1 MNGRTILIVSNLVTI
16 AVTACVVLFALHQHQ
31 HQIHELQTRDGAD
44 QHSMASIMKVT
55 RFLQAAPT
63 PTPAP
68 CCSCQ
73 TGKELPPLPSICFP
87 SGSTVQI
94 QGQVQPRRLEDIRIG
109 DIVHVGSNKY
119 EPVYSFGHY
128 GPNSWSR
135 DFVRLHTAAG
145 TLTLSSDHMVWTNEA
160 FQAAASVKP
169 GDLLQMGDGGTV
181 EVRGVSGGHEER
193 GLLAPFTPSGKIVVD
208 GFVASTFIHV
218 PGTPTTYLSP
228 QWLAHSFEFP
238 HRVACH
244 YMGACPSETYNEHG
258 VSTWVALPLE
268 VGQLFLK
275 SSLRNWFLALI
286 VMMCATFNVVETVL
300 FQYPALAMA
309 AVGVYSYHRHVVD
322 GGVGRKR

>member
-128 GPNSWSR
+128 GPNSWSP
-135 DFVRLHTAAG
+135 
-145 TLTLSSDHMVWTNEA
+145 
-160 FQAAASVKP
+160 ASVKP
-169 GDLLQMGDGGTV
+169 GDLLKWEMVVQSRSAV
-181 EVRGVSGGHEER
+181 YRGHEER

-275 SSLRNWFLALI
+275 SSLRNWFLAL
-286 VMMCATFNVVETVL
+286 VMMCATFYVVETVL